1 MHQLLNNDQ
10 LLKLFSKEGVIN
22 SMTSE
27 SEGIAVIDRN
37 GKAIFFNSQFPK
49 LLKISESSCKD
60 FNFSSALNNHST
72 SDLKSEWKVPDN
84 TSISVSDIIVNP
96 SERESIYII
105 KLNKE
110 VTKNQFEKILNSSV
124 SGIGLFKKI
133 CNGKDEIIDFEF
145 VYINEEAEN
154 FLNKPSNYLIGKR
167 ISNEYPGLIKDG
179 LFDLMVQTIYS
190 QSMNQKEHYYSH
202 EGFSNWLKFI
212 SNYFDENHVVLTIFD
227 ITRRKNAL
235 KQARENQK
243 LLTQTQKAA
252 RVGSFSWDIQK
263 NVLSCTEE
271 FCRLFEIDG
280 DSKPTIEDFLSRVD
294 KNQREFVKDCIY
306 STVYSDNHC
315 DLETKV
321 LTPSGNTFFAWIKA
335 GVEFGEEDKPLN
347 FYGTVVDITNRIE
360 SEVAL
365 QQANKELNKLSS
377 ELRNVNERLEERIA
391 ERTKELELSNER
403 FRLLAKATSDIAWDF
418 DLITKTVKINESFE
432 YHFGYKPNTYRNQ
445 YELWE
450 SLLHPDDKNSVI
462 SSLEEAIRN
471 PKKDSWKAEY
481 RLLNI
486 NGTYELILD
495 RGYIIRNESQIAIR
509 MVGSML
515 KITDLRA
522 IEERLRESE
531 QIHTILAESMPQL
544 VYSLNEKG
552 EGDYFNKRWQEYTGL
567 RPTLFTIEMWGDVVH
582 PDDVEHVIQCW
593 QKSVENNTNFSTEL
607 RIRSKHGNYRWFLTR
622 ALPIRDDKGQIV
634 RWIGTSTDIHD
645 QKLMVENLENAEK
658 QLSEDLSNLNLTNQ
672 QLEKVNKELDSFIH
686 IASHDLRSPTKNM
699 EFLLNLLHEEIKS
712 ANNDNL
718 SEIFNL
724 VQKSMKGLKTL
735 VMDLTELPKVNDKS
749 IEDTKEV
756 VSLEDILNDIFTS
769 ISDLILKNEPV
780 LVTDFQITSVK
791 ISPKEIRSILF
802 NLISNAIKYRSEERK
817 PEIHISFKYSQDNK
831 SLVLQ
836 VKDNGTGIKKEDIPN
851 VFTPFKRFH
860 KVGHGLG
867 LGMSVVKQTVE
878 KNGGSILV
886 ESEYGKGTIFTIIL
900 PSTLA

>member
-1 MHQLLNNDQ
+1 MISDY
-10 LLKLFSKEGVIN
+10 
-22 SMTSE
+22 
-27 SEGIAVIDRN
+27 EGIAVIDRD
-37 GKAIFFNSQFPK
+37 GKAIFFNSQFHK
-49 LLKISESSCKD
+49 LFNISESGCKKFD
-60 FNFSSALNNHST
+60 FSSALNNHSIKE
-72 SDLKSEWKVPDN
+72 LRKEWKIPKN
-84 TSISVSDIIVNP
+84 TSISVSDFIFNDPGQGLYSII
-96 SERESIYII
+96 SLKKESSG
-105 KLNKE
+105 
-110 VTKNQFEKILNSSV
+110 NQFEKILNTSV
-124 SGIGLFKKI
+124 SGIGLFKTI
-133 CNGKDEIIDFEF
+133 CNSSGEITDFEF
-145 VYINEEAEN
+145 VYINQEAET
-154 FLNKPSNYLIGKR
+154 FLNKPNRTLIGKK
-167 ISNEYPGLIKDG
+167 ISTEYPGLIKDG
-179 LFDLMVQTIYS
+179 LFDLMVQTVLNKS
-190 QSMNQKEHYYSH
+190 RNQKEHFYSH

-235 KQARENQK
+235 KQAKENQR

-263 NVLSCTEE
+263 NLLSCTEE

-294 KNQREFVKDCIY
+294 KNQREFVKDCIF
-306 STVYSDNHC
+306 STVYSDNQC
-315 DLETKV
+315 DIETKI

-335 GVEFGEEDKPLN
+335 GVEFGEEDIPLN
-347 FYGTVVDITNRIE
+347 FYGTVVDVTNRIE
-360 SEVAL
+360 SEAAL
-365 QQANKELNKLSS
+365 HQANKELNKLSS
-377 ELRNVNERLEERIA
+377 ELKNVNEKLEERIA
-391 ERTKELELSNER
+391 ERTKELEISNER

-418 DLITKTVKINESFE
+418 DLISNTVKINESFE
-432 YHFGYKPNTYRNQ
+432 YHFGYKLSQ
-445 YELWE
+445 YENQFELWT
-450 SLLHPDDKNSVI
+450 SILHPEDKNNVLT
-462 SSLEEAIRN
+462 SLEEAIAN
-471 PKKDSWKAEY
+471 PKKNSWKAEY
-481 RLLNI
+481 RLLNN

-495 RGYIIRNESQIAIR
+495 RGYIIRNEVSIGIR

-522 IEERLRESE
+522 IEEKLRESE

-544 VYSLNEKG
+544 VYSLNDKG

-567 RPTLFTIEMWGDVVH
+567 RPTLFTIEMWGNVVH
-582 PDDVEHVIQCW
+582 PDDVENVIQCW
-593 QKSVENNTNFSTEL
+593 KNSVENNTNFSTEL
-607 RIRSKHGNYRWFLTR
+607 RLRSHRGNYRWFLTR

-645 QKLMVENLENAEK
+645 QKLLVENLENAEK
-658 QLSEDLSNLNLTNQ
+658 QLSEDLSNLNLTNK

-712 ANNDNL
+712 AENENL

-749 IEDTKEV
+749 VEDTKEV
-756 VSLEDILNDIFTS
+756 VSLEEILNDIFTS

-780 LVTDFQITSVK
+780 LITDFQITSVK

-802 NLISNAIKYRSEERK
+802 NLISNAIKYRSEDRK

-831 SLVLQ
+831 SLILQ
-836 VKDNGTGIKKEDIPN
+836 VKDNGIGMKKEDLPN

-878 KNGGSILV
+878 KNGGTILV
-886 ESEYGKGTIFTIIL
+886 DSEYGKGTVFTIIL
-900 PSTLA
+900 PSSLA